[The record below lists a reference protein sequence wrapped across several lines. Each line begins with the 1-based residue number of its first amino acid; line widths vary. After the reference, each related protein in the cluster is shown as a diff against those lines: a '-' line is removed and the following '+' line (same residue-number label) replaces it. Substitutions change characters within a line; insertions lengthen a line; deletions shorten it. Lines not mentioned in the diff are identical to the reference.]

1 MNTRSPSSA
10 CWGGSAL
17 SPSQSAEFHPRATR
31 RRSKQCTSCTAS
43 QLSRGLWRR
52 NGAHMCA
59 HMHTWV
65 LSACTAEWRRA
76 NPRPWGCVPVHSP
89 ISERHFL
96 QAHNTAEGHLPL
108 TSCLTGQFSAIS
120 RSPSSRETA
129 TSLSQGR
136 AEPETAAIASPTITT
151 LH

>member
-1 MNTRSPSSA
+1 MHFLHCLP
-10 CWGGSAL
+10 AL
-17 SPSQSAEFHPRATR
+17 PWFVEEEW
-31 RRSKQCTSCTAS
+31 CTYVCTYAHV
-43 QLSRGLWRR
+43 
-52 NGAHMCA
+52 GAVC
-59 HMHTWV
+59 MHGR
-65 LSACTAEWRRA
+65 EWRRA
-76 NPRPWGCVPVHSP
+76 NPHPWGCVPVHSP